1 MRVKRR
7 HLEVFHALMEA
18 GSVSRAAERLNLT
31 QPAVSLA
38 LSAFEKELGFPLF
51 HRSKGFFAPTG
62 EAQALHA
69 ETEVGLLALSRIER
83 RAAEISAGRVGSI
96 TIASNGAV
104 SINLLP
110 WLIADFQKHYPEIY
124 VDLKIRSS
132 RQIAMFTSGRQVDIG
147 LIDAPVPVSGLDS
160 VVFKL
165 PCVCVFQEGDPLEK
179 EKVIRPEMLDGRSI
193 IAITGDHTV
202 DKEVDS
208 LTAAAGV
215 RIERRVA
222 CSYFA
227 IARNLVRA
235 GAGIALID
243 ALNGTRQL
251 EDGTAWRPFEPEIFF
266 ELAMITPSDQPME
279 AAAQTFYSV
288 LVDYLTACTKF
299 SEPGDVSNLFKPTIR
314 AGALQSD

>member
-38 LSAFEKELGFPLF
+38 LSAFEKEVGFPLF
-51 HRSKGFFAPTG
+51 HRTKGYFAPTG

-69 ETEVGLLALSRIER
+69 ETEVGLLALTRIER
-83 RAAEISAGRVGSI
+83 RAAEISSGRVGSI
-96 TIASNGAV
+96 SVASNGAV
-104 SINLLP
+104 AINLLP

-132 RQIAMFTSGRQVDIG
+132 RQIAMFASGRQVDIG
-147 LIDAPVPVSGLDS
+147 LIDAPVPVAGLHS
-160 VVFKL
+160 TIFKL
-165 PCVCVFQEGDPLEK
+165 PCVCVFQEGDPLGK
-179 EKVIRPEMLDGRSI
+179 ETVIRPEMLAGRSV

-208 LTAAAGV
+208 LVAEAGI
-215 RIERRVA
+215 RIERRVS

-243 ALNGTRQL
+243 ALNGTRNL
-251 EDGTAWRPFEPEIFF
+251 DDGTDWRPFEPGIHF
-266 ELAMITPSDQPME
+266 ELALITPSGQPME
-279 AAAQTFYSV
+279 AAANTFYSA
-288 LVDYLTACTKF
+288 LKKYLSACAEF
-299 SEPGDVSNLFKPTIR
+299 SVPDDLSDLFKTTDP
-314 AGALQSD
+314 G

>member
-51 HRSKGFFAPTG
+51 HRTKGYFAPTG

-69 ETEVGLLALSRIER
+69 ETEVGLLALTRIER
-83 RAAEISAGRVGSI
+83 RAAEISSGRVGSI
-96 TIASNGAV
+96 SIASNGAV
-104 SINLLP
+104 AINLLP
-110 WLIADFQKHYPEIY
+110 WLIADFQKHYPQIY

-132 RQIAMFTSGRQVDIG
+132 RQIAMFASGRQVDFG
-147 LIDAPVPVSGLDS
+147 LIDAPVPVAGLNS
-160 VVFKL
+160 TIFKL
-165 PCVCVFQEGDPLEK
+165 PCVCVFQKGDPLGK
-179 EKVIRPEMLDGRSI
+179 ETVIRPEMLAGRSV

-208 LTAAAGV
+208 LVAEAGI
-215 RIERRVA
+215 RIERRVS

-243 ALNGTRQL
+243 AMNGTRNL
-251 EDGTAWRPFEPEIFF
+251 EDGTDWRPFEPRIHF
-266 ELAMITPSDQPME
+266 ELALITPSDQPME
-279 AAAQTFYSV
+279 AAASTFYLA
-288 LVDYLTACTKF
+288 LVKYLSACAEF
-299 SEPGDVSNLFKPTIR
+299 SEPGDLGDLFLSTEVP
-314 AGALQSD
+314 

>member
-1 MRVKRR
+1 
-7 HLEVFHALMEA
+7 MEA

-51 HRSKGFFAPTG
+51 HRTKGYFAPTG

-69 ETEVGLLALSRIER
+69 ETEVGLLALTRIER
-83 RAAEISAGRVGSI
+83 RAAEISSGRVGSI
-96 TIASNGAV
+96 SIASNGAV
-104 SINLLP
+104 AINLLP

-132 RQIAMFTSGRQVDIG
+132 RQIAMFASGRQVDIG
-147 LIDAPVPVSGLDS
+147 LIDAPVPVTGLHS
-160 VVFKL
+160 TIFKL
-165 PCVCVFQEGDPLEK
+165 PCVCVFQEGDPLGK
-179 EKVIRPEMLDGRSI
+179 ETVIRPEMLAGRSV

-202 DKEVDS
+202 DKAVDS
-208 LTAAAGV
+208 LVAEAGI
-215 RIERRVA
+215 RIERRVS

-243 ALNGTRQL
+243 ALNGTRKL
-251 EDGTAWRPFEPEIFF
+251 DDGTDWRPFEPGIHF
-266 ELAMITPSDQPME
+266 ELALITPSDQPME
-279 AAAQTFYSV
+279 AAASTFYSA
-288 LVDYLTACTKF
+288 LMKYLSACADF
-299 SEPGDVSNLFKPTIR
+299 SVPDDLGDLFTTSDPG
-314 AGALQSD
+314 

>member
-7 HLEVFHALMEA
+7 HMEVFHALMEA

-62 EAQALHA
+62 EAHALHA
-69 ETEVGLLALSRIER
+69 ETEVGLLSLARIER
-83 RAAEISAGRVGSI
+83 RAAEIAAGRVGSI

-104 SINLLP
+104 AINLLP

-132 RQIAMFTSGRQVDIG
+132 RQIAMFASGRQVDIG
-147 LIDAPVPVSGLDS
+147 LIDAPVPVGGLDS
-160 VVFKL
+160 IIFKL
-165 PCVCVFQEGDPLEK
+165 PCVCVFQEGDPLGK
-179 EKVIRPEMLDGRSI
+179 EDVIRPEMLDGRSI
-193 IAITGDHTV
+193 IAITGDHNV
-202 DKEVDS
+202 DKEVDA
-208 LTAAAGV
+208 LAAEAGA
-215 RIERRVA
+215 RIERRVS

-243 ALNGTRQL
+243 ALNGTRKL
-251 EDGTAWRPFEPEIFF
+251 EDGTDWRPFEPRIHF
-266 ELAMITPSDQPME
+266 ELALIAPADQPME
-279 AAAQTFYSV
+279 TAASTFHSV
-288 LVDYLTACTKF
+288 LVDYLSAFTEL
-299 SEPGDVSNLFKPTIR
+299 SEPGDPGSLFR
-314 AGALQSD
+314 SAGPG

>member
-51 HRSKGFFAPTG
+51 HRTKGYFAPTG

-69 ETEVGLLALSRIER
+69 ETEVGLLALTRIER
-83 RAAEISAGRVGSI
+83 RAAEISSGRVGSI
-96 TIASNGAV
+96 SIASNGAV
-104 SINLLP
+104 AINLLP
-110 WLIADFQKHYPEIY
+110 WLIADFQKYYPEIY

-132 RQIAMFTSGRQVDIG
+132 RQIAMFASGRQVDIG
-147 LIDAPVPVSGLDS
+147 LIDAPVPVAGLDTTI
-160 VVFKL
+160 FKL
-165 PCVCVFQEGDPLEK
+165 PCVCVFQEGDPLGK
-179 EKVIRPEMLDGRSI
+179 EAVIRPEMLAGRSI

-208 LTAAAGV
+208 LAAEAGV
-215 RIERRVA
+215 RIERRVS

-243 ALNGTRQL
+243 AINGTRKL
-251 EDGTAWRPFEPEIFF
+251 DDGTDWRPFEPRIHF
-266 ELAMITPSDQPME
+266 ELALITPSGQPME
-279 AAAQTFYSV
+279 AAASTFYTA
-288 LVDYLTACTKF
+288 LVKYLSACAEF
-299 SEPGDVSNLFKPTIR
+299 AEPGDLGELFNTDGER
-314 AGALQSD
+314 

>member
-18 GSVSRAAERLNLT
+18 GSVSRAAERLSLT

-69 ETEVGLLALSRIER
+69 ETEIGLLAMARIDR
-83 RAAEISAGRVGSI
+83 RAAEISSGRVGSVS
-96 TIASNGAV
+96 IASNGAV
-104 SINLLP
+104 AINLLP
-110 WLIADFQKHYPEIY
+110 WLIADFQKLYPKIF

-132 RQIAMFTSGRQVDIG
+132 RQIAMFASGRQVDIG
-147 LIDAPVPVSGLDS
+147 LLDAPVPVTGLDS
-160 VVFKL
+160 TIFKL
-165 PCVCVFQEGDPLEK
+165 PCVCVFPEGDPLGK
-179 EKVIRPEMLDGRSI
+179 EDVIRPEMLANRSV
-193 IAITGDHTV
+193 IAITGDHKV
-202 DKEVDS
+202 DKAVDM
-208 LTAAAGV
+208 LTAEAGV
-215 RIERRVA
+215 RIERRVS

-251 EDGTAWRPFEPEIFF
+251 EDKTDWRPFEPRIDF
-266 ELAMITPSDQPME
+266 ELALVTPSDQPME
-279 AAAQTFYSV
+279 KAARTFHAA
-288 LVDYLTACTKF
+288 LVEYLTACAE
-299 SEPGDVSNLFKPTIR
+299 SSYPGDLGNLFEIARPT
-314 AGALQSD
+314 

>member
-62 EAQALHA
+62 EAHSLHA
-69 ETEVGLLALSRIER
+69 ETEIGLLSLARIER
-83 RAAEISAGRVGSI
+83 RAAEISSGRVGSI

-104 SINLLP
+104 AINLLP
-110 WLIADFQKHYPEIY
+110 WLIADFQEHYPEIHI
-124 VDLKIRSS
+124 DLKIRSS
-132 RQIAMFTSGRQVDIG
+132 RQIAMFASGRQVDIG

-160 VVFKL
+160 IIFKL
-165 PCVCVFQEGDPLEK
+165 PCVCVFKKGDPLGK
-179 EKVIRPEMLDGRSI
+179 EKVIRPEMLAGRPV

-202 DKEVDS
+202 DKEVDR
-208 LTAAAGV
+208 LTSEAGV
-215 RIERRVA
+215 RIQRRVS

-235 GAGIALID
+235 GAGVALID
-243 ALNGTRQL
+243 ALNGTRKL
-251 EDGTAWRPFEPEIFF
+251 DDGTDWRPFEPRIHF
-266 ELAMITPSDQPME
+266 ELAMVTPSGQPME
-279 AAAQTFYSV
+279 AAASTFHSV
-288 LVDYLTACTKF
+288 LVECLTTCTEM
-299 SEPGDVSNLFKPTIR
+299 SDPGDIGRILEGLQEHTSSN
-314 AGALQSD
+314 A